1 MKKIFVILL
10 FGSLLFSCGDTKH
23 DVNSDAVKNPAT
35 ADSPV
40 DNGDL
45 PVMVFERGTKYD
57 FGHAQSGEILVNTFY
72 FKNEGKS
79 DLIISDVSTSCGCTV
94 SEYPSKPVKA
104 GEEATITL
112 TFNTKGRKG
121 HQTKRAT
128 VLTNCKPNRVVLT
141 LTADLEKTDKK

>member
-1 MKKIFVILL
+1 MKRIAIFLCLGL
-10 FGSLLFSCGDTKH
+10 FIISCGEVKH
-23 DVNSDAVKNPAT
+23 NVDANNVENPAT
-35 ADSPV
+35 ADSPK
-40 DNGDL
+40 DQGNL

-94 SEYPSKPVKA
+94 SKYPSKPIRS
-104 GEEATITL
+104 GEEAAITL
-112 TFNTKGRKG
+112 TFDTKGRKG

-141 LTADLEKTDKK
+141 LTTDLEKLEKN